1 MCISVGVF
9 VIKDRKKADLDRPL
23 RTKLLLLGQ
32 ISMSVLRSSFR
43 RVAGRFLVTRYGNL
57 QIPCAREIVLIG
69 STGKI
74 WRPFGPVELE
84 LSFQFF
90 SAASTAFFRI
100 RTSSRMI
107 ASVQCALYTISL
119 WLLTCP
125 RFVSQRVTRW
135 LVTLSYSFVRPAT
148 RCKTSWSKNG
158 KNSLTRR
165 YNLINKRD
173 VNDFWC
179 LYATPTKMRVMLG
192 SRSTF
197 YLPSPSCRTV
207 LLT

>member
-1 MCISVGVF
+1 MCISLGVF
-9 VIKDRKKADLDRPL
+9 TIKNRKKADLDRPL

-90 SAASTAFFRI
+90 FSCIESI
-100 RTSSRMI
+100 LPD
-107 ASVQCALYTISL
+107 QNKLEND
-119 WLLTCP
+119 
-125 RFVSQRVTRW
+125 
-135 LVTLSYSFVRPAT
+135 SF
-148 RCKTSWSKNG
+148 C
-158 KNSLTRR
+158 
-165 YNLINKRD
+165 
-173 VNDFWC
+173 
-179 LYATPTKMRVMLG
+179 
-192 SRSTF
+192 
-197 YLPSPSCRTV
+197 TV
-207 LLT
+207 CSIHN